1 MGSGEN
7 VAVEVDYFSGIIL
20 CVEDRG
26 GEEKKRADDKG
37 FHAVSVSASGSKMV
51 VFCGDLYGV
60 EEGEEDAA
68 KGGLAAGWVVPFL
81 EGVDTSSGAACAD
94 GDGRYVSRKRDVG
107 VG

>member
-1 MGSGEN
+1 MGSGED

-37 FHAVSVSASGSKMV
+37 FHAVSVSASVSKMV

-68 KGGLAAGWVVPFL
+68 KGSLAAGWVVPLL
-81 EGVDTSSGAACAD
+81 ERVDTSSGAACAD
-94 GDGRYVSRKRDVG
+94 GDSWYVSGKRDVS